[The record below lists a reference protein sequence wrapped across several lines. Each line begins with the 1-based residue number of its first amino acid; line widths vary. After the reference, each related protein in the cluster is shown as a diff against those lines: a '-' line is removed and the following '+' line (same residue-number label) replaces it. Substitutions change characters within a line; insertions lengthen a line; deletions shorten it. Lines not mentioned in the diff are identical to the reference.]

1 VHDILVIDNYDSFTF
16 NLVELLRNLDCGT
29 IRVVRNDK
37 FELALADQFQKILL
51 SPGPGL
57 PSEAGLMPKLVKNF
71 AAKKS
76 ILGIC
81 LGHQCIGEL
90 FGARL
95 FNLPE
100 VLHGKGSKTIVTDAT
115 EGLFKDLPA
124 EFIAGRYHSWVLDRT
139 SIPECLKV
147 TAVDTKDEIMAIAH
161 RQYDL
166 KGVQFHPES
175 ILTGVGPEIIRNWV
189 NNS

>member
-1 VHDILVIDNYDSFTF
+1 VQDILVIDNYDSFTF
-16 NLVELLRNLDCGT
+16 NLVELLRNLDCGA
-29 IRVVRNDK
+29 IHVVRNDK
-37 FELALADQFQKILL
+37 FELALVDQYQKILL

-57 PSEAGLMPKLVKNF
+57 PSEAGLMPELVKKY

-100 VLHGKGSKTIVTDAT
+100 VLHGKGLKTIVTDPT
-115 EGLFKDLPA
+115 EGLFKDLPDK
-124 EFIAGRYHSWVLDRT
+124 FISGRYHSWVLDKT

-147 TAVDTKDEIMAIAH
+147 TAIDNKDEIMAITH
-161 RQYDL
+161 REYDL

-175 ILTGVGPEIIRNWV
+175 ILTGVGPEIIKNWV
-189 NNS
+189 SNS